1 MDRMKKFKE
10 FLEESKNE
18 SLLNIFDID
27 DTLFRSKTSVV
38 IMKDGKKVRELKTGE
53 FNTYKLKPG
62 EEYNFDQFRSGAHF
76 RANAQPIDRMLERA
90 KQAVKQGK
98 TIIITARSDFYDKE
112 PFLQKFRDHNFPI
125 DNVHIE
131 RAGNLQKLKS
141 DAKVSVTKAVVIRK
155 YINSGQFKKI
165 RMWDDH
171 EGNLDTLLKLGKLHP
186 EVEIEA
192 YLVNPNTGEST
203 RYTK

>member
-1 MDRMKKFKE
+1 MKTFKE
-10 FLEESKNE
+10 FLEESTNE
-18 SLLNIFDID
+18 GLLNIFDID
-27 DTLFRSKTSVV
+27 DTLFRSKTSVI

-53 FNTYKLKPG
+53 FNHYKLKPG
-62 EEYNFDQFRSGAHF
+62 EEYNFDQFRSGEHF
-76 RANAQPIDRMLERA
+76 RKNAQPIDRMLERA
-90 KQAVKQGK
+90 RQAVRQGK

-125 DNVHIE
+125 DSVHIE
-131 RAGNLQKLKS
+131 RAGNLQKLKT

-155 YINSGQFKKI
+155 YINSGRFKKI

-171 EGNLDTLLKLGKLHP
+171 AGNLDTLLKLGKIHP
-186 EVEIEA
+186 EIEIEA
-192 YLVNPNTGEST
+192 YLVNPETGESS